1 MPEGPEVETIRLGL
15 ATILKTKILD
25 VKIANH
31 KKYLPQREQLL
42 SLKGSSIDKII
53 RKGKFL
59 IWFFKIKNDRILSN
73 SHNQLRIIL
82 SDLVRGVFSIR

>member
-42 SLKGSSIDKII
+42 SLKGSSIDKIEQEQ
-53 RKGKFL
+53 
-59 IWFFKIKNDRILSN
+59 S
-73 SHNQLRIIL
+73 
-82 SDLVRGVFSIR
+82 